1 LRENSFNGKTSV
13 ELELLGVRLPAGA
26 ASSRPRM
33 FGKVEFDYCDRTYS
47 CSLSPAGSSEEL
59 RIRNSQGQVLA
70 VAPGQNIGL
79 LGNSRKDAREVDV
92 SLPFFENL
100 IQTAKHALGI

>member
-1 LRENSFNGKTSV
+1 
-13 ELELLGVRLPAGA
+13 
-26 ASSRPRM
+26 
-33 FGKVEFDYCDRTYS
+33 
-47 CSLSPAGSSEEL
+47 L

-70 VAPGQNIGL
+70 VAPGQSIGL